1 MVSVGYEGTY
11 TSKWLI
17 TDDLGR
23 FETVECDV
31 ILDAQHVEIRD
42 DYPDS
47 DRDDRRDGALI
58 HELGHCL
65 GIDHPAI
72 SPTVLGTLPW
82 SKSSVWSED
91 PRMSYGVHRGKALL
105 PDDLTAALLVR
116 PLPGSLEATGSI
128 SGALTLDGAPAPFVV
143 VDVLRSDGR
152 RARPA
157 ASVFSNRRGEFLAE
171 GLPPGEYFLWIH
183 PLKNAPAN
191 PDLAERAPAGIDD
204 LVALQPIPVRAGEVS
219 RGHDFALRRG
229 RDIRLNGVAR
239 TVLALGLGAGAA
251 CGGAGDG
258 AAPAPVSVVPPTPP
272 ASPPPSPLEPVEVL
286 PGVVVLAGA
295 VETLR
300 DPGWFRTTLD
310 LRVSADAGNRC
321 LRLVRPPTTPAG
333 TRRRPSGRTSWSG
346 ASNGRMTARRCIPS
360 TSSGPR
366 TKRWVCAFGP
376 TPTPA
381 GDQPALLCTAAACTL
396 TP

>member
-1 MVSVGYEGTY
+1 MRRVPVLGFAVLLWALPPGSDLGEAYRLATSTDEIRVPSAMEARRWSRNDWAPDRELVIHVANDPDWAVRFDSPEQALDYVGEALAVWTAVAGADIRWRVGGLHDGEEAAFDGRHVVSVGYEGTY

-72 SPTVLGTLPW
+72 SPTVLRTLPW

-116 PLPGSLEATGSI
+116 PVPGSLEATGSI

-143 VDVLRSDGR
+143 VDLLRSDGR

-204 LVALQPIPVRAGEVS
+204 LVALQPIPVRAGEMS

-229 RDIRLNGVAR
+229 RDIR
-239 TVLALGLGAGAA
+239 
-251 CGGAGDG
+251 
-258 AAPAPVSVVPPTPP
+258 
-272 ASPPPSPLEPVEVL
+272 
-286 PGVVVLAGA
+286 
-295 VETLR
+295 
-300 DPGWFRTTLD
+300 
-310 LRVSADAGNRC
+310 
-321 LRLVRPPTTPAG
+321 
-333 TRRRPSGRTSWSG
+333 
-346 ASNGRMTARRCIPS
+346 
-360 TSSGPR
+360 
-366 TKRWVCAFGP
+366 
-376 TPTPA
+376 
-381 GDQPALLCTAAACTL
+381 
-396 TP
+396 